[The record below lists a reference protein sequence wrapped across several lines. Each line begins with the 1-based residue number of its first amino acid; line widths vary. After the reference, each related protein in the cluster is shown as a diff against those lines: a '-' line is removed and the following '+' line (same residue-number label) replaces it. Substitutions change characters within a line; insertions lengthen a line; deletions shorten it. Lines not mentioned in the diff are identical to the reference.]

1 MRKKILLALA
11 LLCAAPP
18 ARADILIPGATNIT
32 VASLLT
38 PYIFHSPDSGNYLQ
52 PGNNGGLL
60 LTMDGTK
67 YSFAL
72 INLINTNNTGGF
84 SAGHG
89 DFIDMFVVVSNAQQE
104 VTSIGSNGS
113 YQTAAYINVN
123 GHYGQN
129 TPPYIYW
136 IAPSSDPSMILCYGD
151 ITGPCIQ
158 ARNSGNVAGT
168 RNFDA
173 LDWQGNYSLSID
185 GNNHQLLM
193 GRSSTYAAMDTFLGW
208 PAAAT
213 FQFGGADAAAP
224 VAQTIKVQ
232 NVLAGTSNTVGVDTY
247 FKASAGTGTGLGGLL
262 HFQTALAGSSSTF
275 TVTFTN
281 SSSTIAGT
289 GLPTTAGTPVAFTT
303 TGALPT
309 NFSTGV
315 TYYILSGGSSSA
327 ATVAA
332 TPGGTAIVAG
342 SGGSGTQTLTQAAAQ
357 NTLADEMTIDGAS
370 GVTIYRGGNNIAQLT
385 FAPNSGPTSSFGS
398 ANGGSGLVWLIG
410 TTQEVGFTGSGLELA
425 STNGYGFANGSG
437 VFGPSWSALWQ
448 CAAATS
454 SIPMV
459 CVGSGG
465 TRQDFS
471 GTLKLTSEILAP
483 LAYATLPASP
493 TAGQRVFIT
502 NSNTNTFGATVT
514 GTGSFGV
521 AVLYN
526 GSNWVVD

>member
-18 ARADILIPGATNIT
+18 ARADILIPGASNIT

-38 PYIFHSPDSGNYLQ
+38 SHSFTSGYPGNYLQ

-60 LTMDGTK
+60 LTMDGTLDH
-67 YSFAL
+67 FAL
-72 INLINTNNTGGF
+72 INLVNTNNTGGF
-84 SAGHG
+84 SAGRG
-89 DFIDMFVVVSNAQQE
+89 DFIDMFIVVNNVQQE
-104 VTSIGSNGS
+104 ATAIGSNGS

-136 IAPSSDPSMILCYGD
+136 IAPSSDPSTILCYGD

-158 ARNSGNVAGT
+158 TRNNTGAAGE

-173 LDWQGNYSLSID
+173 LDWQGKYSFSID

-224 VAQTIKVQ
+224 VAQTIEVQ
-232 NVLAGTSNTVGVDTY
+232 NVLAGTSNTAGVDTY
-247 FKASAGTGTGLGGLL
+247 FKASAGTGTGLGGMF
-262 HFQTALAGSSSTF
+262 HFQTALAGSSGST
-275 TVTFTN
+275 
-281 SSSTIAGT
+281 
-289 GLPTTAGTPVAFTT
+289 
-303 TGALPT
+303 
-309 NFSTGV
+309 
-315 TYYILSGGSSSA
+315 
-327 ATVAA
+327 
-332 TPGGTAIVAG
+332 
-342 SGGSGTQTLTQAAAQ
+342 Q
-357 NTLADEMTIDGAS
+357 NALADEMTIDGAS
-370 GVTIYRGGNNIAQLT
+370 GVTLYRGGNTTAQLT
-385 FAPNSGPTSSFGS
+385 FTPNSGLSTSFAS
-398 ANGGSGLVWLIG
+398 ANGGSGLAWLIG
-410 TTQEVGFTGSGLELA
+410 TTQEVGFNGSGLSLPA
-425 STNGYGFANGSG
+425 TNGYTFVSSTS
-437 VFGPSWSALWQ
+437 VFGTIYSALWQ

-459 CVGSGG
+459 CVGNG
-465 TRQDFS
+465 TRQDYS
-471 GTLKLTSEILAP
+471 GALKLTSEILAP